1 MDWHYWQ
8 VQVKAARALGQIR
21 RNIPDV
27 AIKRLLVMRSERGSL
42 MRNVSEAADDAL
54 SEILSLG
61 TGIEDES

>member
-27 AIKRLLVMRSERGSL
+27 AIRRLLVMRNERGPLTRS
-42 MRNVSEAADDAL
+42 VSEAADDAL
-54 SEILSLG
+54 SEILSLE
-61 TGIEDES
+61 TGIEDE